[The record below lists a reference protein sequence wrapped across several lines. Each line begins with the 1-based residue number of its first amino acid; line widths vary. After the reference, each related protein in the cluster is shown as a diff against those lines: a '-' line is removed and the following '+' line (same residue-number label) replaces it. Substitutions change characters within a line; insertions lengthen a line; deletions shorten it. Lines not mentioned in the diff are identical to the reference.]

1 MGSLRQANKAIWLVG
16 CMVVTSLSWS
26 GCSRLD
32 SAACDPGASYGTAP
46 DEPIQNFRLIDQ
58 YGGKV
63 RLDSFCGDVIV
74 LQMGA
79 MWCPS
84 CQSEANKIP
93 DLMKE
98 YGPQGLTILNLLAET
113 TSGQAPIE
121 AELLEW
127 ADYFDVSTP
136 VLADPNWEVWERY
149 FDRHVTPR
157 AILVDREGRIRKID
171 YVITQEDIQS
181 AINGEELSD
190 ESSSE

>member
-1 MGSLRQANKAIWLVG
+1 MGSFGQINKAMWLVG
-16 CMVVTSLSWS
+16 GMAMTSLSLS

-32 SAACDPGASYGTAP
+32 SAACDPGASYGTTP
-46 DEPIQNFRLIDQ
+46 KELIQNFRLMDQ

-79 MWCPS
+79 MWCPT
-84 CQSEANKIP
+84 CQAEATKIP
-93 DLMKE
+93 DLMQE

-113 TSGQAPIE
+113 TFSQAPIE

-171 YVITQEDIQS
+171 YVITEEDIQ
-181 AINGEELSD
+181 ATINGEELSD
-190 ESSSE
+190 DGASE